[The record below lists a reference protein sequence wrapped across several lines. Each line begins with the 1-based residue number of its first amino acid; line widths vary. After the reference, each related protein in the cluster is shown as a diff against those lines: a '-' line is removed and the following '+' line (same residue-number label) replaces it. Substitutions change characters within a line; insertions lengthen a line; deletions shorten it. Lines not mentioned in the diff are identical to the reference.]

1 MKNTFVSDIREREP
15 IEDVFL
21 VREKIMALAKNGKPY
36 MTVKLMDRT
45 GEVEGRIWDRVEEF
59 GSRFQRDDFLRIRGK
74 ASLYLGKMQVVVQD
88 LARVPESEVDLG
100 EFLPVSSR
108 PREEM
113 VAAFREQVAGV
124 RDPDYRNL
132 LDAFA
137 GDESFLRKFSTAPAA
152 KSMHH
157 AYLGGLLEHSLAVAE
172 LACEIG
178 GRYKGVDTE
187 LLVTGALLHDI
198 GKTEELAYLRSF
210 EYTDDGKLL
219 GHIMIGVE
227 MLDAKIRGIESFP
240 REKASLLKHLILSHH
255 GQYEFGSPK
264 RPKTLEGV
272 ILNMLDD
279 LDAKINGV
287 SEHLKN
293 DMNGDSSWTGYHRL
307 MERYFYKGNNGDDGR
322 TSVAADTKKADPP
335 PQPITEPKTERKPR
349 PAGGGQKPLRVSLGE
364 QLKEKN
370 LELFLNRDE
379 EKD

>member
-1 MKNTFVSDIREREP
+1 MKNIFVADICERET

-36 MTVKLMDRT
+36 MTVKLMDRS

-59 GSRFQRDDFLRIRGK
+59 DSRFQRDDFLRIRGK

-88 LARVPESEVDLG
+88 LEPVPEAEVDLS
-100 EFLPVSSR
+100 EFLPVSEH
-108 PREEM
+108 PQAEM
-113 VAAFREQVAGV
+113 VAAFRKQVADV
-124 RDPDYRNL
+124 RDPDYRRL
-132 LDAFA
+132 LEAFA
-137 GDESFLRKFSTAPAA
+137 GDQAFLRKFSTAPAA

-172 LACEIG
+172 LARDIS
-178 GRYKGVDTE
+178 GRYAGVDLE

-210 EYTDDGKLL
+210 EYTDEGKLL

-227 MLDAKIRGIESFP
+227 ILDEKIRSVGPFP
-240 REKASLLKHLILSHH
+240 REKAALLKHLILSHH

-279 LDAKINGV
+279 LDAKINGIRD
-287 SEHLKN
+287 HLKN
-293 DMNGDSSWTGYHRL
+293 DMNGDNNWTGYHRL
-307 MERYFYKGNNGDDGR
+307 MERYFYKWNGALQAPTR
-322 TSVAADTKKADPP
+322 EEAPPRKAEPP
-335 PQPITEPKTERKPR
+335 AR
-349 PAGGGQKPLRVSLGE
+349 PAPESRPEGKSRAAGGQKGLRFSLGE

-370 LELFLNRDE
+370 LDLFMNRNE

>member
-1 MKNTFVSDIREREP
+1 VKNIFVADICERET

-36 MTVKLMDRT
+36 MTVKLMDRS

-59 GSRFQRDDFLRIRGK
+59 DSRFQRDDFLRIRGK

-88 LARVPESEVDLG
+88 LEPVPEAEVDLS
-100 EFLPVSSR
+100 EFLPVSEH
-108 PREEM
+108 PQAEM
-113 VAAFREQVAGV
+113 VAAFRKQVADV
-124 RDPDYRNL
+124 RDPDYRRL
-132 LDAFA
+132 LEAFA
-137 GDESFLRKFSTAPAA
+137 GDQAFLRKFSTAPAA

-172 LACEIG
+172 LARDIS
-178 GRYKGVDTE
+178 GRYAGVDLE

-210 EYTDDGKLL
+210 EYTDEGKLL

-227 MLDAKIRGIESFP
+227 ILDEKIRSVGPFP
-240 REKASLLKHLILSHH
+240 REKAALLKHLILSHH

-279 LDAKINGV
+279 LDAKINGIRD
-287 SEHLKN
+287 HLKN
-293 DMNGDSSWTGYHRL
+293 DMNGDNNWTGYHRL
-307 MERYFYKGNNGDDGR
+307 MERYFYKWNGALQAPTR
-322 TSVAADTKKADPP
+322 EEAPPRKAEPP
-335 PQPITEPKTERKPR
+335 AR
-349 PAGGGQKPLRVSLGE
+349 PAPESRPEGKSRAAGGQKGLRFSLGE

-370 LELFLNRDE
+370 LDLFMNRNE